1 MSDGGKGSRARPLGV
16 PKEVYDKNFEAIF
29 GKKKKEPADS
39 KESNDTTKSNEQ
51 N

>member
-29 GKKKKEPADS
+29 GKKKKEPADN
-39 KESNDTTKSNEQ
+39 KESNNNKSNDQ